1 MREIQFEYLC
11 TYAACPSFDAD
22 YVNIL
27 YTTTMQKLAQYMLS
41 NLYFLNDPNNK
52 MNTII
57 ISDHLFRQIMTD
69 LIQTYISDYQ
79 QYANDYQSSQMM
91 FFIII
96 LVILGLLTLLLG
108 LQIYFNVY
116 KSFVKHFKIYDIVK
130 ENSYL
135 INKEEMISF

>member
-1 MREIQFEYLC
+1 
-11 TYAACPSFDAD
+11 
-22 YVNIL
+22 
-27 YTTTMQKLAQYMLS
+27 MLS
-41 NLYFLNDPNNK
+41 NLYFLDDPNNK

-57 ISDHLFRQIMTD
+57 ISEQLFRQIMTD

-96 LVILGLLTLLLG
+96 LVVLGLLSLLLG